1 MAHVGPLVSAYQ
13 WCQANVSRGLRTTCC
28 DAGGFIAHLASFV
41 AVASTTPGLCGK
53 GRFMSRPAPHETEV
67 DRVASMMAAG
77 AGLAW
82 DRLDTYPGYL
92 RGYWRSEARLLL
104 GRLAAGDTPGRA

>member
-1 MAHVGPLVSAYQ
+1 
-13 WCQANVSRGLRTTCC
+13 
-28 DAGGFIAHLASFV
+28 
-41 AVASTTPGLCGK
+41 
-53 GRFMSRPAPHETEV
+53 MSQHAAPEIEI
-67 DRVASMMAAG
+67 DRVARMMAAG

-104 GRLAAGDTPGRA
+104 GRIAAGDRPGRA

>member
-1 MAHVGPLVSAYQ
+1 VA
-13 WCQANVSRGLRTTCC
+13 RGL
-28 DAGGFIAHLASFV
+28 IAPAASFV
-41 AVASTTPGLCGK
+41 ADSSTGVSPPGTSLS
-53 GRFMSRPAPHETEV
+53 MSRLATPEQEI

-104 GRLAAGDTPGRA
+104 GRIAAANTPGSA

>member
-1 MAHVGPLVSAYQ
+1 
-13 WCQANVSRGLRTTCC
+13 
-28 DAGGFIAHLASFV
+28 
-41 AVASTTPGLCGK
+41 
-53 GRFMSRPAPHETEV
+53 MSRHATHESEIE
-67 DRVASMMAAG
+67 RVARMMAAG

-104 GRLAAGDTPGRA
+104 GRIAAGDLPGRA

>member
-1 MAHVGPLVSAYQ
+1 
-13 WCQANVSRGLRTTCC
+13 
-28 DAGGFIAHLASFV
+28 
-41 AVASTTPGLCGK
+41 
-53 GRFMSRPAPHETEV
+53 MSRPVQLETEI
-67 DRVASMMAAG
+67 DRVARMMAAG

-104 GRLAAGDTPGRA
+104 GRIAAGEMPGSA

>member
-1 MAHVGPLVSAYQ
+1 
-13 WCQANVSRGLRTTCC
+13 
-28 DAGGFIAHLASFV
+28 
-41 AVASTTPGLCGK
+41 
-53 GRFMSRPAPHETEV
+53 MSRPAPHETEV

>member
-1 MAHVGPLVSAYQ
+1 MS
-13 WCQANVSRGLRTTCC
+13 
-28 DAGGFIAHLASFV
+28 HLAAHDF
-41 AVASTTPGLCGK
+41 
-53 GRFMSRPAPHETEV
+53 EIE
-67 DRVASMMAAG
+67 RVARMMAAG

-104 GRLAAGDTPGRA
+104 GRLAAGVSPGPA

>member
-1 MAHVGPLVSAYQ
+1 MVSP
-13 WCQANVSRGLRTTCC
+13 S
-28 DAGGFIAHLASFV
+28 GGFIARAEKFVVAASTAPRGCGKPAPMSHLA
-41 AVASTTPGLCGK
+41 A
-53 GRFMSRPAPHETEV
+53 HETEI
-67 DRVASMMAAG
+67 DRIARLMAAG

-104 GRLAAGDTPGRA
+104 GRIAAGDMPGRA

>member
-1 MAHVGPLVSAYQ
+1 
-13 WCQANVSRGLRTTCC
+13 
-28 DAGGFIAHLASFV
+28 
-41 AVASTTPGLCGK
+41 
-53 GRFMSRPAPHETEV
+53 MSRHAAHESEIE
-67 DRVASMMAAG
+67 RVARMMAAG

-104 GRLAAGDTPGRA
+104 GRIAAGDTPGRA